1 MDRIEQKELDT
12 IDIKNL
18 TKFQKRQVVSLV
30 EKFNEDNKETSKDS
44 FHVCPKCGKSH
55 PKITKAGRT
64 KGGKQIYMCH
74 ECRKRFVEDIGKPS
88 YSSWYDISAWRIF
101 IEDTLE
107 GKTLDE
113 SAGKLGIF
121 HSTAWSWRHKIM
133 DKLRSFQDDVVLS
146 DKCELDEKYFRKSH
160 KGKKIEGVEP
170 KKRGTPAKKRGISD
184 ELICSLTG
192 VSRDGS
198 AFAEVHNM
206 GKPSQDDVENISC
219 HFNNGTFFF
228 IDGTNCYDRL
238 VKEKEGRSRKLI
250 TWESYDEY
258 NHLNNVNSLHSRM
271 EERHKRCHGVA
282 DKYLPRYCALWAKV
296 YSLSGQDLADKVKSV
311 LGLYVRRED
320 DIRLK
325 TSELQTSNIFE
336 MAAS

>member
-1 MDRIEQKELDT
+1 MDT
-12 IDIKNL
+12 IDIKIL
-18 TKFQKRQVVSLV
+18 TKFQKKQVVSLV
-30 EKFNEDNKETSKDS
+30 EKFNEDNKETTADS
-44 FHVCPKCGKSH
+44 LHVCPKCGKDH
-55 PKITKAGRT
+55 PKITKAGKT
-64 KGGKQIYMCH
+64 KGGKQMYLCH
-74 ECRKRFVEDIGKPS
+74 ECGRRFVEDIGKPS

-101 IEDTLE
+101 IEDTIQ

-113 SAGKLGIF
+113 SAEKLGIF

-146 DKCELDEKYFRKSH
+146 DKCELDEKYFHRSH
-160 KGKKIEGVEP
+160 KGKKMEGVEP
-170 KKRGTPAKKRGISD
+170 KKRGTPAKKRGVSD
-184 ELICSLTG
+184 EQICSLTG
-192 VSRDGS
+192 VSRDGA
-198 AFAEVHNM
+198 AFAEVRNM

-219 HFNNGTFFF
+219 HFKSCTFFF
-228 IDGTNCYDRL
+228 IDGTNCYKRL
-238 VKEKEGRSRKLI
+238 VKEKEGRSKKLI

-282 DKYLPRYCALWAKV
+282 DKYLSRYCALWAKV
-296 YSLSGQDLADKVKSV
+296 YSLSGQDLADKVRSV

-320 DIRLK
+320 GTRLK

-336 MAAS
+336 VAAS